1 MDKWSFGLTLMVVG
15 IGGTFL
21 TLWVLGL
28 ATGVLKKLF
37 PLSAEE
43 EKK

>member
-1 MDKWSFGLTLMVVG
+1 MDKWSFGLTLLVVG

-21 TLWVLGL
+21 TLWLLGL
-28 ATGVLKKLF
+28 ATEVLKKAF
-37 PLSAEE
+37 PLEPE